1 MAQVPIDQSKP
12 LDFTG
17 VELRERH
24 GRTEATCKCGAW
36 LVVSAP
42 NYKGDRCVIRQ
53 MNHVAICQHYEEV
66 RKCIME
72 SLSSSS

>member
-36 LVVSAP
+36 LVVGEF
-42 NYKGDRCVIRQ
+42 YKGDRCVIRQ
-53 MNHVAICQHYEEV
+53 MAHIPICTHYEEV